1 LLVRGYEFR
10 LVEIDFSGDRIFA
23 AKKDAMEMKLM
34 GNERRQGATMKT
46 KRVNRLSRG
55 LAALLLMAFLAVV
68 ALAQAVSTTTVQGT
82 VYLAN
87 GRAGAG
93 TLVVSWPSFT
103 TAAGQAVAADSTM
116 ATIAADGFVNV
127 NLAPNQGSTPAG
139 EYYTAVYYM
148 SDGR

>member
-1 LLVRGYEFR
+1 M
-10 LVEIDFSGDRIFA
+10 EIDFSGDRIFA